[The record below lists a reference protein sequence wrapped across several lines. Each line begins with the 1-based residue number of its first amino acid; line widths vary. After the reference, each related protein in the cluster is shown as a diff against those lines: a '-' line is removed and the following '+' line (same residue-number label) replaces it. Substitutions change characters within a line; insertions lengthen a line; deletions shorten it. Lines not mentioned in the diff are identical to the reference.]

1 MSDNKNERKLP
12 GKDYFRNYKGDPEG
26 KKYKRDITET
36 QKLEF
41 AAAFSDEDGEVKTY
55 TPSVKKKPAQEKA
68 DKAEPIQAKVEKTPV
83 EDEELY
89 AVPEYKTAEN
99 VYTANAEAEKTVKLD
114 SLDKTVAFSKKEVNE
129 AVKESAGTQ
138 EKKTLGDTLSGT
150 RHFNLR
156 QKKKKLPQDKNMKS
170 FMQNFRVLSK
180 DREDR
185 AIIEV
190 APTGKGGKGL
200 ADSLKTQK
208 GEDIFEAVEKACID
222 KAEGADGSSDAILRK
237 EREEQGIFKGE
248 EIKTQLNG
256 EIEKKKTGMIIC
268 GALFA
273 LSLILTL
280 FFRSFSFYGYV
291 SLLISL
297 VCCAMCFPAFVKSIN
312 AVKKLTA
319 VSDTALAVMSFFT
332 VIHNLT
338 LIGLDR
344 RGSAYTLCVIF
355 ACFVRVCSD
364 YFRLMGR
371 SRFVSMALKSKSLSI
386 LQRIPVKSDAASF
399 AKNVSKNDEPD
410 IFYCADAFLDVSL
423 DEPKNEDEKEN
434 KYYIF
439 TMSFVLLA
447 SLIVGLICF
456 VTELSGFSF
465 ISALTATVC
474 MLLPVMYD
482 PMSRIVFYRNG
493 KEMLKQGACIS
504 GREALQHIGS
514 SDGFVLDARDVFAGE
529 VSRFRKSAISTIAQT
544 DSAVFAA
551 LLLREAG
558 SVLAPCFD
566 EFLEQMNITLPPVEN
581 FLYEERQGYS
591 AWVLDRKILVGNRQM
606 LLNHSISVPSKE
618 HEKAYGKGRYVMY
631 VVIDGEITATFLVN
645 YKVLSSLRKY
655 SRDFNK
661 TGLVLMLSSK
671 EAFLNEEIVA
681 AKFSLDASS
690 VKVLSSRAAKV
701 MEKYNSMEKQTATG
715 LICSKKK
722 RSIMHL
728 IMGCYNSNATDRFI
742 LTMMLLGQALGFILL
757 VLSPIL
763 DMPVFL
769 NPVAIIVLRLMWGA
783 VTGFITERKK

>member
-1 MSDNKNERKLP
+1 MSDNNKERKLP
-12 GKDYFRNYKGDPEG
+12 DKDYFHNYKGDPE
-26 KKYKRDITET
+26 KKKHQREITET

-41 AAAFSDEDGEVKTY
+41 AEAFNDEEDDVKAY
-55 TPSVKKKPAQEKA
+55 TPAPKKKPSEAPAQTVRI
-68 DKAEPIQAKVEKTPV
+68 P
-83 EDEELY
+83 DEELY
-89 AVPEYKTAEN
+89 AVPEFDSEEFFNTLTLKLKGEKSGES
-99 VYTANAEAEKTVKLD
+99 EAD
-114 SLDKTVAFSKKEVNE
+114 DKTVAFSTKEIDEVQQKAEKTTRAEDKK
-129 AVKESAGTQ
+129 ALSD
-138 EKKTLGDTLSGT
+138 TLGNT
-150 RHFNLR
+150 RYFNLR
-156 QKKKKLPQDKNMKS
+156 QKKKKTAQDKSRKN

-185 AIIEV
+185 AILEA

-200 ADSLKTQK
+200 ADSVKPGK

-222 KAEGADGSSDAILRK
+222 KSDEARDKNDKLLIRK
-237 EREEQGIFKGE
+237 EREQQGILKGE
-248 EIKTQLNG
+248 ELKKQLSV
-256 EIEKKKTGMIIC
+256 ELEKNRRCMIIC
-268 GALFA
+268 GVLFA
-273 LSLILTL
+273 VSLVLTL
-280 FFRSFSFYGYV
+280 FFRGFSFYGYA

-297 VCCAMCFPAFVKSIN
+297 IGCAMCFPAFIKSFKAIRDL
-312 AVKKLTA
+312 AA
-319 VSDTALAVMSFFT
+319 VSDTALAVMSFF
-332 VIHNLT
+332 VLIHNIAL
-338 LIGLDR
+338 LGLEQTS
-344 RGSAYTLCVIF
+344 SAYTLCVIF
-355 ACFVRVCSD
+355 ACLLRVCSD

-386 LQRIPVKSDAASF
+386 LQRIPVRNDAASF
-399 AKNVSKNDEPD
+399 AKNVSKDDKSD
-410 IFYCADAFLDVSL
+410 IFYCADAYLDTSL
-423 DEPKNEDEKEN
+423 DEPGNEGIKEN

-439 TMSFVLLA
+439 SMSLVLLA

-456 VTELSGFSF
+456 VTELSGLSF

-474 MLLPVMYD
+474 MLIPVMYD
-482 PMSRIVFYRNG
+482 PLSRILFYRNG

-504 GREALQHIGS
+504 GREALEHISS

-529 VSRFRKSAISTIAQT
+529 VSRFRKSAISNIAQT

-581 FLYEERQGYS
+581 LLYEERQGYS

-618 HEKAYGKGRYVMY
+618 QEKAYGKGRYVMY
-631 VVIDGEITATFLVN
+631 VVIDGEISATFLVN

-671 EAFLNEEIVA
+671 EAFLDEEIVA

-690 VKVLSSRAAKV
+690 VKVLSSRAGAV
-701 MEKYNSMEKQTATG
+701 MEKYNSLENQSPTG
-715 LICSKKK
+715 LICSRKK

-728 IMGCYNSNATDRFI
+728 IMGCYNSNACDRFI
-742 LTMMLLGQALGFILL
+742 LTMMLLGQVLGFILL

-763 DMPVFL
+763 KMPVFL
-769 NPVAIIVLRLMWGA
+769 NPVAIVFLRLLWGA
-783 VTGFITERKK
+783 VTSFVTERKK

>member
-1 MSDNKNERKLP
+1 MSDNKKEKKLP
-12 GKDYFRNYKGDPEG
+12 GKDYFRNYKGDPET
-26 KKYKRDITET
+26 KKHKRDISET

-41 AAAFSDEDGEVKTY
+41 AAAFSDEEDDAKTY
-55 TPSVKKKPAQEKA
+55 APAPAKKA
-68 DKAEPIQAKVEKTPV
+68 AEIKVETVPV
-83 EDEELY
+83 YDEELY
-89 AVPEYKTAEN
+89 AVPEFDSDEFFNTLSVKIKD
-99 VYTANAEAEKTVKLD
+99 EKPESEEELG
-114 SLDKTVAFSKKEVNE
+114 KTVAFSNRELERAEKQAENSAAPEDKK
-129 AVKESAGTQ
+129 ALSD
-138 EKKTLGDTLSGT
+138 TLGNT
-150 RHFNLR
+150 RYFNLR
-156 QKKKKLPQDKNMKS
+156 QKMKKHPQDKNRKS

-185 AIIEV
+185 AILEV
-190 APTGKGGKGL
+190 APTGKGGRGL
-200 ADSLKTQK
+200 ADSVKPDK
-208 GEDIFEAVEKACID
+208 GEDIFDAVEKACLD
-222 KAEGADGSSDAILRK
+222 KSDEAKDKNDKLLLKK
-237 EREEQGIFKGE
+237 EREQQGILRGE
-248 EIKTQLNG
+248 ELKAQLNK
-256 EIEKKKTGMIIC
+256 EIERNKTGMIIY
-268 GALFA
+268 GVLFGI
-273 LSLILTL
+273 SLILTL
-280 FFRSFSFYGYV
+280 FFRGFGFYGYA

-297 VCCAMCFPAFVKSIN
+297 AGCALCFPAFVKSFN
-312 AVKKLTA
+312 AIKSLTA
-319 VSDTALAVMSFFT
+319 VSDTALAVMSFF
-332 VIHNLT
+332 VLIHNLA
-338 LIGLDR
+338 LLGLEQT
-344 RGSAYTLCVIF
+344 GSAYTLCVIF
-355 ACFVRVCSD
+355 ACFLRICAN

-410 IFYCADAFLDVSL
+410 VFYCADAFLDTSV
-423 DEPKNEDEKEN
+423 EQPQNEGIKEN

-447 SLIVGLICF
+447 SLLVGIICF
-456 VTELSGFSF
+456 ATQLSGLSF
-465 ISALTATVC
+465 ITALTATVC

-482 PMSRIVFYRNG
+482 PLSRVLFYRNG

-504 GREALQHIGS
+504 GREALEHIGS

-529 VSRFRKSAISTIAQT
+529 VSRFRKSAISSISQN

-551 LLLREAG
+551 LLIREAG

-661 TGLVLMLSSK
+661 TGLVLMLTSK
-671 EAFLNEEIVA
+671 EAFLDEEIVA
-681 AKFSLDASS
+681 AKFSVDASS
-690 VKVLSSRAAKV
+690 VKVLSSRAGAV
-701 MEKYNSMEKQTATG
+701 MEKYNSLENQSPTG
-715 LICSKKK
+715 LLCSRKK

-728 IMGCYNSNATDRFI
+728 IMGCYNSNARDRFI
-742 LTMMLLGQALGFILL
+742 LTMMLLGQVLGCILL

-763 DMPVFL
+763 KMPIFL
-769 NPVAIIVLRLMWGA
+769 NPVAIVVLRLLWGA
-783 VTGFITERKK
+783 VTNFVTERKK

>member
-1 MSDNKNERKLP
+1 MSDNNKERKLP
-12 GKDYFRNYKGDPEG
+12 DKDYFHNYKGDPE
-26 KKYKRDITET
+26 KKKHQRDITET

-41 AAAFSDEDGEVKTY
+41 AAAFSDGEEDVKAY
-55 TPSVKKKPAQEKA
+55 TPAPKQKPAEAPTQTVRIPE
-68 DKAEPIQAKVEKTPV
+68 
-83 EDEELY
+83 EELY
-89 AVPEYKTAEN
+89 AVPEFDTEEFFN
-99 VYTANAEAEKTVKLD
+99 TLTVKVKDGKPAAEEELG
-114 SLDKTVAFSKKEVNE
+114 KTVAFSKEEVAKAE
-129 AVKESAGTQ
+129 QQS
-138 EKKTLGDTLSGT
+138 EKPSEEDKKALSDTLGNT
-150 RHFNLR
+150 RYFNLR
-156 QKKKKLPQDKNMKS
+156 QKMKRAPQDKNRKS

-185 AIIEV
+185 AILEA
-190 APTGKGGKGL
+190 APTGKGGRGL
-200 ADSLKTQK
+200 ADSVKPGK
-208 GEDIFEAVEKACID
+208 GEDIFDAVEKACID
-222 KAEGADGSSDAILRK
+222 KSKEAKDKNDKLQLRK
-237 EREEQGIFKGE
+237 EREQQGIFKGE
-248 EIKTQLNG
+248 ELKIQLAA
-256 EIEKKKTGMIIC
+256 EIEKNRKGMIIC

-273 LSLILTL
+273 VSLVLTL
-280 FFRSFSFYGYV
+280 FFRDFGFYGYA

-297 VCCAMCFPAFVKSIN
+297 IGCGMCFPAFIKSFSAI
-312 AVKKLTA
+312 KELSA
-319 VSDTALAVMSFFT
+319 VSDTALAVMSFF
-332 VIHNLT
+332 VLIHNLA
-338 LIGLDR
+338 LLGLEQT
-344 RGSAYTLCVIF
+344 GSAYTLCVIF
-355 ACFVRVCSD
+355 ACFVRVCSN

-371 SRFVSMALKSKSLSI
+371 SRFVSMALRSKSLSI
-386 LQRIPVKSDAASF
+386 LQRIPVKNDAASF
-399 AKNVSKNDEPD
+399 AKNVSKDESSD
-410 IFYCADAFLDVSL
+410 IFYCADAYLDTSL
-423 DEPKNEDEKEN
+423 DEPKTEGIREN

-439 TMSFVLLA
+439 SMSLVLLA

-456 VTELSGFSF
+456 VTELTGLSF

-482 PMSRIVFYRNG
+482 PLSRILFYRNG

-504 GREALQHIGS
+504 GREALERIGS

-529 VSRFRKSAISTIAQT
+529 VSRFRKSAISQIAQT

-566 EFLEQMNITLPPVEN
+566 DFLEQMNITLPPVEN
-581 FLYEERQGYS
+581 LLYEERQGYS

-618 HEKAYGKGRYVMY
+618 QEKAYGKGRYVMY

-671 EAFLNEEIVA
+671 EAFLDEEIVA

-690 VKVLSSRAAKV
+690 VKVLSSRASAV
-701 MEKYNSMEKQTATG
+701 MEKYNSLENQSPTG
-715 LICSKKK
+715 LICSRKK

-728 IMGCYNSNATDRFI
+728 IMGCYNSNACDRFI
-742 LTMMLLGQALGFILL
+742 LTMMLLGQLLGFILL

-763 DMPVFL
+763 KMPVFL
-769 NPVAIIVLRLMWGA
+769 NPVAIVFLRLLWGA
-783 VTGFITERKK
+783 VTSFVTERKK

>member
-1 MSDNKNERKLP
+1 MSDNNKERKLP
-12 GKDYFRNYKGDPEG
+12 GKDYFHNYKGDPEA
-26 KKYKRDITET
+26 KKHKRDISET

-41 AAAFSDEDGEVKTY
+41 AAAFSDDDEEVKTY
-55 TPSVKKKPAQEKA
+55 TPAPKQKPAEV
-68 DKAEPIQAKVEKTPV
+68 KVEVAPV
-83 EDEELY
+83 SEEELY
-89 AVPEYKTAEN
+89 AVPEFNSDEFFQTLGIKVDAD
-99 VYTANAEAEKTVKLD
+99 AEKKED
-114 SLDKTVAFSKKEVNE
+114 MDKTVAFSKKELEKVAE
-129 AVKESAGTQ
+129 PEKADEKENTKELSD
-138 EKKTLGDTLSGT
+138 TLGNT
-150 RHFNLR
+150 RYFNLR
-156 QKKKKLPQDKNMKS
+156 QKMKRNPQDKNRKT

-185 AIIEV
+185 AILEV
-190 APTGKGGKGL
+190 APTGRGGRGL
-200 ADSLKTQK
+200 ADSVKPEK
-208 GEDIFEAVEKACID
+208 GEDIFDAVEKACID
-222 KAEGADGSSDAILRK
+222 KDEGAKDKNDKLLQKK
-237 EREEQGIFKGE
+237 EREQQGIFRGE
-248 EIKTQLNG
+248 ELKTELSR
-256 EIEKKKTGMIIC
+256 ETEKNRTGMIIY
-268 GALFA
+268 GVLFA
-273 LSLILTL
+273 VSLILTL
-280 FFRSFSFYGYV
+280 FFKRFDFYGYA

-297 VCCAMCFPAFVKSIN
+297 VSCGMCFPAFIKSFKAI
-312 AVKKLTA
+312 KDLTA
-319 VSDTALAVMSFFT
+319 VSDTALAVMSFFAL
-332 VIHNLT
+332 IHNLA
-338 LIGLDR
+338 LIGLGQK
-344 RGSAYTLCVIF
+344 GSTYTLCVVF
-355 ACFVRVCSD
+355 ACLVRVCAN

-399 AKNVSKNDEPD
+399 AKNVSKNEEPD
-410 IFYCADAFLDVSL
+410 VFYCADAFLDTSVE
-423 DEPKNEDEKEN
+423 EPVNDKTKEN

-447 SLIVGLICF
+447 SLVVGLICF
-456 VTELSGFSF
+456 VTELSGLSF
-465 ISALTATVC
+465 ITALTATVC
-474 MLLPVMYD
+474 TLIPVMYD
-482 PMSRIVFYRNG
+482 PLSRIIFYRNG

-504 GREALQHIGS
+504 GREALEHIGS

-529 VSRFRKSAISTIAQT
+529 VSRFRKSAISSISQN

-551 LLLREAG
+551 LLIREAG

-645 YKVLSSLRKY
+645 YKVLSSLRRY

-661 TGLVLMLSSK
+661 TGLVLMLTSK
-671 EAFLNEEIVA
+671 EAFLSEEIVA

-690 VKVLSSRAAKV
+690 VKLLSQKAANV
-701 MEKYNSMEKQTATG
+701 MEKYNSFEKQSSTG
-715 LICSKKK
+715 LICSRKK

-742 LTMMLLGQALGFILL
+742 LTMMLLGQVLGFILL

-763 DMPVFL
+763 NMPIFL
-769 NPVAIIVLRLMWGA
+769 NPVTIVVLRLLWGA
-783 VTGFITERKK
+783 VTNFITERKK

>member
-1 MSDNKNERKLP
+1 MSDSNKERHLP
-12 GKDYFRNYKGDPEG
+12 DKDYFHNYKGDPE
-26 KKYKRDITET
+26 KKKHKRDITET

-41 AAAFSDEDGEVKTY
+41 AAAFSDEEEEVRAY
-55 TPSVKKKPAQEKA
+55 TPAVKKKPSEAATQTIRI
-68 DKAEPIQAKVEKTPV
+68 P
-83 EDEELY
+83 EDELY
-89 AVPEYKTAEN
+89 AVPEVDAEEFFS
-99 VYTANAEAEKTVKLD
+99 TLTVKVKGEEPVSGEKLGE
-114 SLDKTVAFSKKEVNE
+114 TAAFSTKEIAKDESKSAKASETEDKK
-129 AVKESAGTQ
+129 ALSD
-138 EKKTLGDTLSGT
+138 TLGNT
-150 RHFNLR
+150 RYFNLR
-156 QKKKKLPQDKNMKS
+156 QKKKKAPQDKNRKS

-185 AIIEV
+185 AILEA

-200 ADSLKTQK
+200 ADSVKPDK
-208 GEDIFEAVEKACID
+208 GEDIFDAVEKACID
-222 KAEGADGSSDAILRK
+222 KSEGAKGKNDKLQLRK
-237 EREEQGIFKGE
+237 EREQQGILKGE
-248 EIKTQLNG
+248 ELKVKLSA
-256 EIEKKKTGMIIC
+256 EIDKNRKAMMIY

-280 FFRSFSFYGYV
+280 FFRGFGFYGYA

-297 VCCAMCFPAFVKSIN
+297 VACAMCFPAFIKSFN
-312 AVKKLTA
+312 AIKSLSA
-319 VSDTALAVMSFFT
+319 VSDTALAVMSFF
-332 VIHNLT
+332 VLIHNLA
-338 LIGLDR
+338 LLGLEQT
-344 RGSAYTLCVIF
+344 GSAYTICVVF

-371 SRFVSMALKSKSLSI
+371 SRYVSMALKSKSLSI
-386 LQRIPVKSDAASF
+386 LQRIPVKNDAASF
-399 AKNVSKNDEPD
+399 AKNMSKDDKSD
-410 IFYCADAFLDVSL
+410 IFYCADAYLDTSL
-423 DEPKNEDEKEN
+423 DEPETEGIKEN

-439 TMSFVLLA
+439 SMSFVLLA
-447 SLIVGLICF
+447 SLVVGLICF
-456 VTELSGFSF
+456 VTELSGLSF

-482 PMSRIVFYRNG
+482 PLSRIFFFRNG

-504 GREALQHIGS
+504 GREALEHISS

-529 VSRFRKSAISTIAQT
+529 VSRFRKSAVSQIAQT

-581 FLYEERQGYS
+581 LLYEERQGYS

-618 HEKAYGKGRYVMY
+618 QEKAYGKGRYVMY

-671 EAFLNEEIVA
+671 EAFLDEEIVA
-681 AKFSLDASS
+681 AKFSLDPSA
-690 VKVLSSRAAKV
+690 VKVLSSRASAV
-701 MEKYNSMEKQTATG
+701 MEKYNSLENQSSAG
-715 LICSKKK
+715 LICSRKK

-728 IMGCYNSNATDRFI
+728 IMGCYNSNACDRFI
-742 LTMMLLGQALGFILL
+742 LTMMLLGQLLGFILL
-757 VLSPIL
+757 VLSPVL
-763 DMPVFL
+763 KMPVFL
-769 NPVAIIVLRLMWGA
+769 NPVAIVFLRLLWGA
-783 VTGFITERKK
+783 VTSFVTERKK